1 MTLPRRGTPK
11 TVRAAASTSSTLTNP
26 RTMYGTT
33 FPATMAR
40 GRMGET
46 SSISM
51 VPVSF
56 SRAIEIAVM
65 SAETIVSTNASSPGT
80 NRWELSS
87 VGL

>member
-1 MTLPRRGTPK
+1 MP
-11 TVRAAASTSSTLTNP
+11 
-26 RTMYGTT
+26 TT
-33 FPATMAR
+33 IAL

-56 SRAIEIAVM
+56 SRAIEIAVI
-65 SAETIVSTNASSPGT
+65 SAETIVSTKASSPGT
-80 NRWELSS
+80 KRWALSS